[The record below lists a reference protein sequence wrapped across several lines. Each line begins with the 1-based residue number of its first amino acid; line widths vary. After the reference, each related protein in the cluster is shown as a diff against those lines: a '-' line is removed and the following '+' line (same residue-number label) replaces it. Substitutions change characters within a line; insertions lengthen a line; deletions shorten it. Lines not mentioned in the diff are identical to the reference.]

1 MTCPDRNFKYVVT
14 AISHD
19 VAFSVISFTYCCSGG
34 SKARKDCFSKPEV
47 TCLVSENGGQVG
59 KLRASGLYATL
70 EHLTS

>member
-1 MTCPDRNFKYVVT
+1 MTCHDRDSRYVVT
-14 AISHD
+14 GMRHD

-34 SKARKDCFSKPEV
+34 SKAREDCFSKPEL
-47 TCLVSENGGQVG
+47 TCLLSENSRQVG